1 MYTQWCLLVGVALI
15 QEAFVEA
22 DDDVLLQ
29 EVADRPWADWGRAS
43 KLSSVVKRAL
53 KVCINKQRLLN
64 GEKPVHQVSSPAKLL
79 TTVFSTAIMSPAATV
94 KESMLLR
101 LNKCIV
107 MIMCACCLAAMQCS
121 YALVPAS
128 YLRYIPATYSCSSC
142 VCKATF

>member
-1 MYTQWCLLVGVALI
+1 VALI

-79 TTVFSTAIMSPAATV
+79 SNLFFTAIMSPAATV
-94 KESMLLR
+94 KESVLLR
-101 LNKCIV
+101 
-107 MIMCACCLAAMQCS
+107 
-121 YALVPAS
+121 
-128 YLRYIPATYSCSSC
+128 
-142 VCKATF
+142 